1 MQLAHPVLPYS
12 PPDVSARSSSFI
24 LNHTAEPRQYTVHP
38 WLHSNCNHHSD
49 ANQLRPVAVPDVL
62 PADLVPGP
70 GLLSMCAG
78 DFVVRGWG
86 CAVGQWVGSGA
97 HTVHAAACD
106 TGPQKPPTCWQWT
119 VDGTV

>member
-1 MQLAHPVLPYS
+1 M
-12 PPDVSARSSSFI
+12 
-24 LNHTAEPRQYTVHP
+24 HP

-78 DFVVRGWG
+78 DFVVRGDVWVCAGAGRWLG
-86 CAVGQWVGSGA
+86 CV
-97 HTVHAAACD
+97 
-106 TGPQKPPTCWQWT
+106 
-119 VDGTV
+119 